1 MEKKEILE
9 IAFYWEDASDTEGAR
24 GPASEKSVPFQSR
37 PGARWG
43 VCGMCV
49 TVSPVRVPCGR
60 VEFSSVYRV
69 TLRLNTQIRRYH
81 SASRAA
87 KVPPKLTLSL
97 TG

>member
-1 MEKKEILE
+1 MRSIGRMLQTLRAREDRRAKK
-9 IAFYWEDASDTEGAR
+9 ASR
-24 GPASEKSVPFQSR
+24 FNHGPA
-37 PGARWG
+37 PGG
-43 VCGMCV
+43 VYVRNRKGNGK
-49 TVSPVRVPCGR
+49 PGRVPCGR

>member
-37 PGARWG
+37 PGAPGG
-43 VCGMCV
+43 VYVRNRKPG
-49 TVSPVRVPCGR
+49 RVPCGR

>member
-1 MEKKEILE
+1 MRSIGRMLQTLRAREDRRAKK
-9 IAFYWEDASDTEGAR
+9 ASR
-24 GPASEKSVPFQSR
+24 FNHGPA
-37 PGARWG
+37 PGGG
-43 VCGMCV
+43 VYVRNRKPG
-49 TVSPVRVPCGR
+49 RVPCGR

>member
-43 VCGMCV
+43 VH
-49 TVSPVRVPCGR
+49 
-60 VEFSSVYRV
+60 VEC
-69 TLRLNTQIRRYH
+69 
-81 SASRAA
+81 A
-87 KVPPKLTLSL
+87 
-97 TG
+97 

>member
-43 VCGMCV
+43 VC
-49 TVSPVRVPCGR
+49 VRNRKPG
-60 VEFSSVYRV
+60 
-69 TLRLNTQIRRYH
+69 
-81 SASRAA
+81 
-87 KVPPKLTLSL
+87 
-97 TG
+97 TGAVWEG

>member
-24 GPASEKSVPFQSR
+24 GPASEKSVPFQNHGPA
-37 PGARWG
+37 PGG
-43 VCGMCV
+43 VYV
-49 TVSPVRVPCGR
+49 RNRNVSPVRVPCGR

>member
-43 VCGMCV
+43 VCAGNRKRA
-49 TVSPVRVPCGR
+49 VRGCCGR